1 MSLSSIIGQASRGAD
16 LYFVFRFLRLLTMK
30 YESTDAYKFGIIDKK
45 GKALKKS
52 SELESTKE
60 KASYTMLHRMVF
72 KIRRLM
78 EKIPGGRF
86 VNYAAALFLLKEQN
100 NTRVWTDDVYMKTQL
115 LEFLETDW
123 ESDAKFLKEEVDNMD
138 KKSFKSFLSE
148 KTNLE
153 ESQKLQAMMALDDA
167 GIEAVVNKKGQIVI
181 NKKDLKKAEAAFKK
195 SFRKGGAPEL
205 QTEEMDPRDHV
216 QEKDGK
222 FNVISPSGKMVYSS
236 EDKKEAE
243 AWAVKNHDTLMK
255 EGIDIEKSD
264 IKDVIKDFQSSD
276 APQFKGK
283 SDKKKKEMAIAAKLS
298 KEEFEIDEST
308 KEYAKSLEKIAN
320 DRTLKSLSKSERE
333 NLKKIADLLAKE
345 EVEIKSFSEFDLL
358 GEASKLPPHLAKFFD
373 KKGNLKPEVAARI
386 AKGQEKLNIKDV
398 TPKGYGPKEEVEVSE
413 GIRDF
418 KKGDKVKFIN
428 DDSRNFG
435 ETGKITSLSGNGI
448 SQKATVKLN
457 KGGKSV
463 DVFVKLDLIKEEVE
477 MNEAKMKSAM
487 LNTLKK
493 KYESLRG
500 KRLSLDQNMEIAKIV
515 SDMNNTMSNP
525 KEVLL
530 QLVKADIPFISLYA
544 VGLLMDKHGMK
555 AKDINMAEAI
565 EKEGAAEFMA
575 AASAAKKEG
584 KKKFKFGGKEYPVT
598 IKVDI
603 PLANEEI
610 ANSVGGGGIA
620 GLDIG
625 LTAKKKKEDTDKAK
639 ALRKQMVGEEV
650 QRTTFAGKDV
660 FIVDSETFHTCRL
673 GKKKYGR
680 YETYVGDGEVGQT
693 IREYGLKYPRRPIIL
708 QNGDS
713 GPMLYLKY
721 GRS

>member
-1 MSLSSIIGQASRGAD
+1 MSLSSLIGQASRGAD

-52 SELESTKE
+52 GDLKSTKE
-60 KASYTMLHRMVF
+60 KASYTMMHRMVF

-78 EKIPGGRF
+78 EKVPGGRF

-123 ESDAKFLKEEVDNMD
+123 EADAKFLKEEVDNMD

-148 KTNLE
+148 KTNIK
-153 ESQKLQAMMALDDA
+153 ESQELQAMMALDDA
-167 GIEAVVNKKGQIVI
+167 GIEAVISRKGKIVI
-181 NKKDLKKAEAAFKK
+181 NKKDLKKAEAALKK

-205 QTEEMDPRDHV
+205 QTE
-216 QEKDGK
+216 
-222 FNVISPSGKMVYSS
+222 
-236 EDKKEAE
+236 
-243 AWAVKNHDTLMK
+243 
-255 EGIDIEKSD
+255 GIDIEKASM
-264 IKDVIKDFQSSD
+264 KDVIADFKSSD

-298 KEEFEIDEST
+298 KEEFDLEEST

-320 DRTLKSLSKSERE
+320 DRTLKTLTKSERE
-333 NLKKIADLLAKE
+333 NLKKIADLLSKE
-345 EVEIKSFSEFDLL
+345 EFEID
-358 GEASKLPPHLAKFFD
+358 EASKLPPHLAKFFD
-373 KKGNLKPEVAARI
+373 DKGNLKPEVAARI
-386 AKGQEKLNIKDV
+386 AKGKEKLNIKDV
-398 TPKGYGPKEEVEVSE
+398 TPKGYGPKEEFEITESGHTDVASAKNQVKVAKSALQKMEIELSKLPDEGSLPSWWTNKVAIAVDKLDGMADYLGTQVSE
-413 GIRDF
+413 AF
-418 KKGDKVKFIN
+418 KSHKMYDPK
-428 DDSRNFG
+428 
-435 ETGKITSLSGNGI
+435 TGKAYDADT
-448 SQKATVKLN
+448 
-457 KGGKSV
+457 
-463 DVFVKLDLIKEEVE
+463 EEDHLRYKKIGYTHEKPQVE
-477 MNEAKMKSAM
+477 A
-487 LNTLKK
+487 L
-493 KYESLRG
+493 
-500 KRLSLDQNMEIAKIV
+500 
-515 SDMNNTMSNP
+515 
-525 KEVLL
+525 
-530 QLVKADIPFISLYA
+530 
-544 VGLLMDKHGMK
+544 
-555 AKDINMAEAI
+555 

-620 GLDIG
+620 GLDTG
-625 LTAKKKKEDTDKAK
+625 LTAKKKRDDTDKAK
-639 ALRKQMVGEEV
+639 KLRKQYLKGAGLTEE
-650 QRTTFAGKDV
+650 QSITTFAGKDV
-660 FIVDSETFHTCRL
+660 FIVDSDTFHNCRL

-713 GPMLYLKY
+713 GPMLYLQKDGKWQKKNIVMNLKNFY
-721 GRS
+721 PLCFLWQKQLKSQTQMEIFNWRDGLNFIEPLKKLGPAIDNIEDIIPEIADLDADEWNELITFVSENWDLETED